1 VKHRVTILHDR
12 VGLVRFHKK
21 RVGTLYSELV
31 FLHPVG
37 STGHVVHFGVRAVK
51 HRGKKFML
59 SWARYGF
66 DKKLTGTHFSELVFL
81 YPVGYVGHVVHSVRL
96 GIETSLHYFSCLGG
110 TGVVSIKSAQRHV
123 TLNLCVCIQGEL
135 RVT

>member
-12 VGLVRFHKK
+12 VGLVWFHKK

-37 STGHVVHFGVRAVK
+37 STGHVVHSGVRAVK

-66 DKKLTGTHFSELVFL
+66 DKKLTGTRYFELVFL
-81 YPVGYVGHVVHSVRL
+81 YPVGYVGHVVHSVRWGL
-96 GIETSLHYFSCLGG
+96 KHQCTIFHAWVEPVWFP
-110 TGVVSIKSAQRHV
+110 
-123 TLNLCVCIQGEL
+123 
-135 RVT
+135 